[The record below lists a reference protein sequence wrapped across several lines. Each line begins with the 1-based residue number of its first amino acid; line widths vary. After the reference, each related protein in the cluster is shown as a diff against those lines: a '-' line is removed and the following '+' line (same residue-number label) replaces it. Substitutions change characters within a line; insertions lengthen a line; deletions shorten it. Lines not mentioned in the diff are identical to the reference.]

1 MKKSLII
8 GLVVLLA
15 AAGAGGFGYMKFAG
29 GCAFKPVAGKKYR
42 PLIEGVK
49 DVNIVV
55 HVQPDAYEKLL
66 ACHEERKEKCDEKQ
80 YVFDSF
86 SGGKV
91 ARTAQEFDGEY
102 PGALKISPVANMVKG
117 EIDKVFREAM
127 LGTTCKAPEAKI
139 LTQHL
144 RDITKEGMEEQEK
157 QIAAR
162 NALTVFVN
170 IINFDGQAQRNVQVG
185 VDYYRPSVAL
195 DPAGGFESRAQLTPP
210 LRFSIATEETAKNV
224 YDFVVRS
231 LKNLAAPI

>member
-1 MKKSLII
+1 MKKSLIV

-15 AAGAGGFGYMKFAG
+15 AAGAGGYFFLGAP
-29 GCAFKPVAGKKYR
+29 GCAFKPAAGKKYR
-42 PLIEGVK
+42 SLIEGVK

-66 ACHEERKEKCDEKQ
+66 ACHEEKKEKCDEKQ

-102 PGALKISPVANMVKG
+102 PGALKITPVAKMVKG

-127 LGTTCKAPEAKI
+127 LGTSCKVPEAKI

-144 RDITKEGMEEQEK
+144 RDITKEGMEEQAK
-157 QIAAR
+157 QIADR
-162 NALTVFVN
+162 HALTVFVN

-185 VDYYRPSVAL
+185 LDYYRPGAAF
-195 DPAGGFESRAQLTPP
+195 DPAGGFESRPQLTPP
-210 LRFSIATEETAKNV
+210 LPFSIATEETAKNV

-231 LKNLAAPI
+231 LKNLVAPL

>member
-1 MKKSLII
+1 MKKFLVI

-15 AAGAGGFGYMKFAG
+15 AAGAGGYYFLNAP
-29 GCAFKPVAGKKYR
+29 GCAFKPAAGKKYR

-55 HVQPDAYEKLL
+55 NVQPDAYEKLL
-66 ACHEERKEKCDEKQ
+66 ACYEEKKDKCEEKQ

-86 SGGKV
+86 SGGKI
-91 ARTAQEFDGEY
+91 ARTAQEFNGEY
-102 PGALKISPVANMVKG
+102 PGALKISPVAKMVKG

-127 LGTTCKAPEAKI
+127 MGTTCKAPEAKI
-139 LTQHL
+139 LAQHL
-144 RDITKEGMEEQEK
+144 RDATKEEIEEQEK
-157 QIAAR
+157 QISAR

-185 VDYYRPSVAL
+185 LDYYRPNVAF
-195 DPAGGFESRAQLTPP
+195 DPAGGFESRPQLTPP
-210 LRFSIATEETAKNV
+210 LPFSIATEETTRTV

-231 LKNLAAPI
+231 LKNLAAPL